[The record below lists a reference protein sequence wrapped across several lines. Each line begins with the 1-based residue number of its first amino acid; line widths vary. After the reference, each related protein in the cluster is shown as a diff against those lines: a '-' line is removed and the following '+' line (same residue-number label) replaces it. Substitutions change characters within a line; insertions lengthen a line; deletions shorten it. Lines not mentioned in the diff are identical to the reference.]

1 MNQKF
6 LVYNNKFSN
15 EKRINYY
22 KFFNIVKTSEVIFK
36 TRFAKDY

>member
-1 MNQKF
+1 MNQNF

-15 EKRINYY
+15 EKRTNHH
-22 KFFNIVKTSEVIFK
+22 KFFNIVKTSEVMFR

>member
-15 EKRINYY
+15 EKRTNHYE
-22 KFFNIVKTSEVIFK
+22 FFNIVKISEVISK